1 MPRPLSYYEM
11 AVIQNNID
19 PRAIERE
26 NLPQISLKDNDHTE
40 PLSDIGLIMVPPLM
54 VMKA

>member
-1 MPRPLSYYEM
+1 MARPLSYYEM
-11 AVIQNNID
+11 AIIQNNIE

-26 NLPQISLKDNDHTE
+26 NHPQISLKGNDHTD
-40 PLSDIGLIMVPPLM
+40 PLSDIGLITVPPLM